1 MSEAVANTEVESVLT
16 SIRRL
21 VREGRIVSPHA
32 PKKAPDAFVLTP
44 LHRVDNRNVYQLR
57 PELAVSPPQI
67 AQEQASPEPAKAEH
81 DRPRTP
87 LGVQELVAKIA
98 ALETVIADTI
108 DQWEPDDTGASS
120 YAGTRAPTLV
130 LPESV
135 TLDGTGKPVVEDDK
149 AVANTDSDQRFDE
162 IVVDED
168 VLRLLVT
175 EVVRAELQ
183 GDTGDRISR
192 NIRKLIR
199 QEVKRAL
206 ATEDIV

>member
-1 MSEAVANTEVESVLT
+1 M
-16 SIRRL
+16 
-21 VREGRIVSPHA
+21 
-32 PKKAPDAFVLTP
+32 LTP
-44 LHRVDNRNVYQLR
+44 SHRVDSRNVYQLR
-57 PELAVSPPQI
+57 PELAVPPQQI
-67 AQEQASPEPAKAEH
+67 ALEQAADDGPEPAKAQR
-81 DRPRTP
+81 DKPRAP

-130 LPESV
+130 LPECV

-149 AVANTDSDQRFDE
+149 AVANTDGGQRFDE

-175 EVVRAELQ
+175 EILRAELQ

-206 ATEDIV
+206 ATEGIV